1 MANRNKQRGYVL
13 EKEVQ
18 DYWQALGVDCKR
30 VLGSGAFKK
39 YSASLKGDLNLNGLL
54 VECKRR
60 RNGEGFKQIYSWFE
74 QDEADILV
82 LRADRQP
89 RLYVIPESLMVRFAS
104 DMGWLSVSQE
114 TDENSKEQGEKN
126 A

>member
-1 MANRNKQRGYVL
+1 MTRGNKRRGYVL

-18 DYWQALGVDCKR
+18 DFWQNLDVPCQR
-30 VLGSGAFKK
+30 ILGSGAFKN
-39 YSASLKGDLNLNGLL
+39 YSPDLAGDLNLNGLL

-60 RNGEGFKQIYSWFE
+60 KDGFRELYKWFA

-89 RLYVIPESLMVRFAS
+89 RLYVIPEQQMVQFAQQ
-104 DMGWLSVSQE
+104 MGWLNPTE
-114 TDENSKEQGEKN
+114 KEKEQSDD